1 MRFVSV
7 RDLRGKSAEVWK
19 ALARLKEMVITS
31 NGKPIAIIS
40 AASEDTLEEALSAIR
55 AARAMAA
62 VESLQ
67 LSSTA
72 SKKDRISLEEIN
84 AEIRLERKARSK

>member
-19 ALARLKEMVITS
+19 RLARFKEMVITS
-31 NGKPIAIIS
+31 NGKPIAILS
-40 AASEDTLEEALSAIR
+40 VASEDNLEESLSAIR

-62 VESLQ
+62 VEAMQMKSVE
-67 LSSTA
+67 A
-72 SKKDRISLEEIN
+72 GRDRISLEEIN
-84 AEIRLERKARSK
+84 DEIQAGRKTRNK